1 MKRNFQN
8 YIKEYGLKL
17 FVLKA
22 IRRQFLNSNSSL
34 GQKIND
40 YNEKIVSEK
49 LQKIFNEEEID
60 ETGLFE
66 VKKKFDTSPIWIM
79 WWQGYDK
86 APDLVKACINSVK
99 RNNSSRPVIV
109 LSESNY
115 EEYIGIPKY
124 VKEKYELGYITVT
137 HLSDMIRAA
146 LLYTYGGVWC
156 DATILDVA
164 EIPQKV
170 FDSDFFTIKTG
181 LKTKEPS
188 HGEWTAFFLASQPG
202 NELMRQIVVD
212 IYKFWKQHNEL
223 IDYIMVDYIIRMITQ
238 HESQIESQVKAVPKN
253 NPNVFKLIQYI
264 NEPYK
269 EVSEQIADFE
279 KNTKLFKLSWKAE
292 INNQGGTVYQHI
304 IGKYLE

>member
-17 FVLKA
+17 FVSKA

-60 ETGLFE
+60 ETCLFE

-124 VKEKYELGYITVT
+124 VKKKYELGYITVT
-137 HLSDMIRAA
+137 HLSDMIRVA
-146 LLYTYGGVWC
+146 LLYIYGGVWC

-188 HGEWTAFFLASQPG
+188 HGEWTTFFLASQPG
-202 NELMRQIVVD
+202 NELMRQIAVD
-212 IYKFWKQHNEL
+212 HYKFWKQHNEL
-223 IDYIMVDYIIRMITQ
+223 IDYIMFDYIIRMAVQNDKKIA
-238 HESQIESQVKAVPKN
+238 SQIKTVPEN
-253 NPNVFKLIQYI
+253 NRNVFKLREYLDCHDECTAEDIKKLKDDTY
-264 NEPYK
+264 
-269 EVSEQIADFE
+269 
-279 KNTKLFKLSWKAE
+279 LFKLSWKDEKIQSKNALKAIKE
-292 INNQGGTVYQHI
+292 
-304 IGKYLE
+304 L

>member
-8 YIKEYGLKL
+8 YIKEYGLEL
-17 FVLKA
+17 FVSKA

-40 YNEKIVSEK
+40 YNEKLVSEK

-115 EEYIGIPKY
+115 EEYIGIPKH

-137 HLSDMIRAA
+137 HLSDMIRVA
-146 LLYTYGGVWC
+146 LLYIYGGVWC

-188 HGEWTAFFLASQPG
+188 HGEWTTFFLASQPG
-202 NELMRQIVVD
+202 NELMRQIAVD
-212 IYKFWKQHNEL
+212 HYKFWKQHNEL
-223 IDYIMVDYIIRMITQ
+223 IDYIMFDYIIRMAVQNDKKIAA
-238 HESQIESQVKAVPKN
+238 QIKNVPEN
-253 NPNVFKLIQYI
+253 NRNVFKLREYLDCHDEWTAEDIKKLKDDTY
-264 NEPYK
+264 
-269 EVSEQIADFE
+269 
-279 KNTKLFKLSWKAE
+279 LFKLSWKDEKIQSKNTLKAIKE
-292 INNQGGTVYQHI
+292 
-304 IGKYLE
+304 L

>member
-223 IDYIMVDYIIRMITQ
+223 IDYIMVDYIIRMAVQNDKKIAA
-238 HESQIESQVKAVPKN
+238 QIKTVPEN
-253 NPNVFKLIQYI
+253 NRNVFKLREYLDCHDEWTAEDIKKLKDDTY
-264 NEPYK
+264 
-269 EVSEQIADFE
+269 
-279 KNTKLFKLSWKAE
+279 LFKLSWKDEKIQSKNALKA
-292 INNQGGTVYQHI
+292 IKGTV
-304 IGKYLE
+304 